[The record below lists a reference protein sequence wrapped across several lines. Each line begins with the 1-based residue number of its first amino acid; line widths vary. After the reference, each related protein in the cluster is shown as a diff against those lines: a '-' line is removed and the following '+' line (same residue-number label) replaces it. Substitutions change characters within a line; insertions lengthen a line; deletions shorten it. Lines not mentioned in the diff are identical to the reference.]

1 MSHGFRL
8 FEVTVHDGMRRTPL
22 PFAKGGVGG
31 WNLIDTISELWQL
44 HQGRTLHGLPKLTL
58 SDVDAAGADQEGL
71 RTAFKAV
78 VEDFD
83 SLNSAFHSF
92 IETGEREELAA
103 FLNKVADAAGL
114 PYKNNDVSWEWRK
127 KW

>member
-1 MSHGFRL
+1 MSPFVTDTHGMSHGFRL

-58 SDVDAAGADQEGL
+58 SDVDAAGADEA
-71 RTAFKAV
+71 T
-78 VEDFD
+78 
-83 SLNSAFHSF
+83 
-92 IETGEREELAA
+92 
-103 FLNKVADAAGL
+103 VADGGS
-114 PYKNNDVSWEWRK
+114 PSPNPKPVFRVEQ
-127 KW
+127 